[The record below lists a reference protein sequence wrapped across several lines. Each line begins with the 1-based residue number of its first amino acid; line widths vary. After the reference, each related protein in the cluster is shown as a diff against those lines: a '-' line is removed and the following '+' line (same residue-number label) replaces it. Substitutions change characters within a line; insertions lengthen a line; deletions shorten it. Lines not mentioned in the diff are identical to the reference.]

1 MVRRSIAITFRPLRS
16 IREITSPIRLR
27 RTASGFTKIRVR
39 SGTTAPCHFLNCGFL
54 RRHVL
59 ARAAACVAGCGR
71 AVCRAG
77 ELGRAYPLT
86 RRPFAPPRPPRAT
99 CPRAFVLAVGRGG
112 AGGARRGA
120 PGGGG
125 AWGVGGRGRR
135 ARAAAPAAA
144 TPRSPPR
151 RGAPLCSPGD
161 QN

>member
-99 CPRAFVLAVGRGG
+99 CPRAFVLAVRRGG
-112 AGGARRGA
+112 AGGARRG
-120 PGGGG
+120 
-125 AWGVGGRGRR
+125 GGRRR
-135 ARAAAPAAA
+135 QAAVRRRRDTPIAAAAAA
-144 TPRSPPR
+144 AKGRATLQPR
-151 RGAPLCSPGD
+151 
-161 QN
+161 